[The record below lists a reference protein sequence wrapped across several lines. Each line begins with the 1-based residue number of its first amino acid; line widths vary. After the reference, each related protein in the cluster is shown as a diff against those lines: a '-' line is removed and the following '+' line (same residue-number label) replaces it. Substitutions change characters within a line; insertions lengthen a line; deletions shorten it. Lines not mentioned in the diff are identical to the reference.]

1 MAFLSEAAVE
11 LALLEQLRGLGYSIE
26 REEDIGPDGHR
37 PERESHDEVV
47 LRDRLTDAVARLNPD
62 LPAEARQDAIRKV
75 MQSELPSL
83 LEENRRIHKLMTEG
97 VDVEYDAGDGTL
109 TAGKVALIDFERP
122 ERNDWLAVS
131 QFVVIN
137 GQSNRRPDVV
147 AFVNGLPLS
156 VIELKAPGSAG
167 AHLLGAFNQLQT
179 YKQQIPQLFNT
190 NALLVTSDGIA
201 ARVGSLSADIER
213 FMPWRLPAP
222 HSSRQAGTTDGKD
235 VAPKGAPELSTLI
248 EGVFEQRRLL
258 ALLRDFTVFG
268 ETGSGLAKI
277 IAGYHQFHAVR
288 HAVASTIRASSVVHG
303 MAENPADY
311 GLPSVKSQHAG
322 DRRAG
327 VIWHTQGSGKS
338 LLMAFYAGLLV
349 KHPAMANPT
358 LVVLTDRNDLDD
370 QLFATFSMCRD
381 LIRQTPVQAESR
393 EDLQKV
399 LSRASGGVIF
409 TTIQKFSDVG
419 AGPRAC
425 PDIGQPQRVAP
436 TALTTRRNVVVIA
449 DEAHRSQYGFKA
461 RVDARTG
468 DISYGF
474 AKYLRDALPNAS
486 FIGFTGT
493 PIEADDVN
501 TPAVFG
507 NYIDVYDIS
516 RAVEDGATVPIYYE
530 SRLARIELDEDEKPK
545 IDAEVDELTEEDSE
559 PDQERFKK
567 KWSTV
572 EALVGSDKRLALVAK
587 DMVAHFED
595 RVAALDGKA
604 MVVCMSRRICVKLYD
619 EIIKLRP
626 DWHSTDDSAGAVKI
640 VMTGAASDPQ
650 EWQQHIGNKA
660 RRDLLA
666 KRARDPKDPLKLV
679 IVRDMWLTGF
689 DAPCMHTMYVD
700 KPMQGHGLM
709 QAIARVNRVFR
720 DKPAG
725 LIVDYIGIAQ
735 NLKSAL
741 QQYSKNDQENTG
753 VDEAQAIAVMIEKYE
768 VVRDMYHLP
777 APPPGQFC
785 TYAIECEDGSI
796 YIGQTEHLGKRWQ
809 EHLAGAASDHTKRHK
824 PLRIAHFEIVA
835 SREAALKQEQ
845 EWKTGFGRQ
854 RIKRLIQNGGA
865 RQAGGFDYAT
875 ALNGTPSARLA
886 MMAGAIEWILD
897 LQLKLAAQEV
907 TKEGKKNAHRRYQDA
922 VLALSKA
929 FALASASD
937 EAREI
942 REEVGFFQA
951 IRAALVK
958 SASSSGVTQQ
968 ERELAIQQ
976 IVSRAVVSTE
986 IVDILAASGL
996 KSPDIS
1002 ILSDEFLAEVQQ
1014 MEKKNLALE
1023 ALRKLINDGIRSR
1036 AKANVV
1042 QTRAFSER
1050 LEDAVARYHAN
1061 AITTAEVL
1069 QELIELAKDI
1079 RAARQRGKEQGLSDE
1094 EVAFYDA
1101 LAENDSAVQMMGD
1114 DKLKLIAHELL
1125 MSLRENVSVDW
1136 AHRDSARARMR
1147 VLVKRILRKYG
1158 YPPDLQDTAVQTVL
1172 QQAEALSS
1180 GWSVS
1185 RGGTA

>member
-1 MAFLSEAAVE
+1 MAFLSEAQLETALLAQ
-11 LALLEQLRGLGYSIE
+11 LALLGYACAS
-26 REEDIGPDGHR
+26 EEDIGPDGHN

-47 LRDRLTDAVARLNPD
+47 LKQRFEEAVARLNPA
-62 LPAEARQDAIRKV
+62 LPLEARQDAVRRV
-75 MQSELPSL
+75 MQSELPNL

-97 VDVEYDAGDGTL
+97 VDVEYYANDGTL

-122 ERNDWLAVS
+122 SLNDWLAVS

-137 GQSNRRPDVV
+137 GHNNRRPDVV
-147 AFVNGLPLS
+147 VFVNGLPLG

-179 YKQQIPQLFNT
+179 YKQQIPALFNT

-201 ARVGSLSADIER
+201 ARVGSLSADLER
-213 FMPWRLPAP
+213 FMPWR
-222 HSSRQAGTTDGKD
+222 TTDGKD

-248 EGVFEQRRLL
+248 EGVFEHRRLL
-258 ALLRDFTVFG
+258 DLLRDFTVFG
-268 ETGSGLAKI
+268 ETGLGLAKI

-288 HAVASTIRASSVVHG
+288 HAVVSTIRASNPVQGV
-303 MAENPADY
+303 AEDPADY
-311 GLPSVKSQHAG
+311 GLPSVKAQSPG
-322 DRRAG
+322 DKRAG

-338 LLMAFYAGLLV
+338 LLMAFYAGQLV

-393 EDLQKV
+393 DDLQKV

-409 TTIQKFSDVG
+409 TTLQKFAPVG
-419 AGPRAC
+419 AGLVPAFGDDRA
-425 PDIGQPQRVAP
+425 PSRGAP

-461 RVDARTG
+461 KVDAKTG
-468 DISYGF
+468 EISYGF

-530 SRLARIELDEDEKPK
+530 SRLARIELDDEEKPK
-545 IDAEVDELTEEDSE
+545 IDAEVDDLTEGDEE
-559 PDQERFKK
+559 ADQERFKK

-619 EIIKLRP
+619 EIVKLRP
-626 DWHSTDDSAGAVKI
+626 DWHSTDDNAGSVKI
-640 VMTGAASDPQ
+640 VMTGAASDPSA
-650 EWQQHIGNKA
+650 WQQHIGNKA

-666 KRARDPKDPLKLV
+666 KRARDASDPLKLV

-735 NLKSAL
+735 NLKAAL
-741 QQYSKNDQENTG
+741 AQYSKNDQDKTG
-753 VDEAQAIAVMIEKYE
+753 IDEARAVAVMLEKYE
-768 VVRDMYHLP
+768 IVRDMYH
-777 APPPGQFC
+777 
-785 TYAIECEDGSI
+785 
-796 YIGQTEHLGKRWQ
+796 
-809 EHLAGAASDHTKRHK
+809 
-824 PLRIAHFEIVA
+824 
-835 SREAALKQEQ
+835 
-845 EWKTGFGRQ
+845 
-854 RIKRLIQNGGA
+854 
-865 RQAGGFDYAT
+865 GFDY
-875 ALNGTPSARLA
+875 LSAMSGMPQERLGV
-886 MMAGAIEWILD
+886 MAGAIEWILD
-897 LQLKLAAQEV
+897 MQQKLAANEK
-907 TKEGKKNAHRRYQDA
+907 TKEGKKDAHRRYQDA

-937 EAREI
+937 EARDI

-958 SASSSGVTQQ
+958 SSTGSGVTQQ

-986 IVDILAASGL
+986 IVDILTAAGI

-1036 AKANVV
+1036 SKANVV
-1042 QTRAFSER
+1042 QTKAFSER

-1069 QELIELAKDI
+1069 QELISLAKDI
-1079 RAARQRGKEQGLSDE
+1079 RAARQRGEEQGLSDE
-1094 EVAFYDA
+1094 EIAFYDA
-1101 LAENDSAVQMMGD
+1101 LAENESAVQMMGD

-1125 MSLRENVSVDW
+1125 TSLRENVSVDW

-1158 YPPDLQDTAVQTVL
+1158 YPPDLQDMAVQTVL
-1172 QQAEALSS
+1172 QQAEVLSS
-1180 GWSVS
+1180 VWSMS
-1185 RGGTA
+1185 HR

>member
-1 MAFLSEAAVE
+1 MMAFLSEAAVE
-11 LALLEQLRGLGYSIE
+11 LALLEQLRGLGYRLE
-26 REEDIGPDGHR
+26 LEEDVGPDGHR

-47 LRDRLTDAVARLNPD
+47 LKARFEAAVARLNPV
-62 LPAEARQDAIRKV
+62 LPIDAQQDAVRKV

-83 LEENRRIHKLMTEG
+83 LEENRRLHKLMTEG
-97 VDVEYDAGDGTL
+97 VDVEFYADDGTL
-109 TAGKVALIDFERP
+109 TAGKVNLIDFEHP
-122 ERNDWLAVS
+122 DNNDWLVVS
-131 QFVVIN
+131 QFVVIAN
-137 GQSNRRPDVV
+137 QYNRRPDVV
-147 AFVNGLPLS
+147 VFVNGLPLA
-156 VIELKAPGSAG
+156 VIELKAPGSGNATL
-167 AHLLGAFNQLQT
+167 AGAFNQLQT
-179 YKQQIPQLFNT
+179 YKKQIPALFNT
-190 NALLVTSDGIA
+190 NVLLVTSDGIT
-201 ARVGSLSADIER
+201 ARVGSLSADLER
-213 FMPWRLPAP
+213 FMPWR
-222 HSSRQAGTTDGKD
+222 TTDGRD

-248 EGVFEQRRLL
+248 AGVFEPRRLL
-258 ALLRDFTVFG
+258 DLLCYFTVYG
-268 ETGSGLAKI
+268 ETGSGLVKI
-277 IAGYHQFHAVR
+277 IAGYHQFHAVNK
-288 HAVASTIRASSVVHG
+288 AIESTIRASMQWQGVQEDPS
-303 MAENPADY
+303 DY
-311 GLPSVKSQHAG
+311 GLASVKQQSKG
-322 DRRAG
+322 DKRAG

-338 LLMAFYAGLLV
+338 LLMAFYAGQLV

-381 LIRQTPVQAESR
+381 LIRQTPIQADSR
-393 EDLQKV
+393 EDLQK
-399 LSRASGGVIF
+399 LLARASGGVIF
-409 TTIQKFSDVG
+409 TTLQKFGETS
-419 AGPRAC
+419 
-425 PDIGQPQRVAP
+425 Q
-436 TALTTRRNVVVIA
+436 ALTVRRNVIVIA
-449 DEAHRSQYGFKA
+449 DEAHRSQYGFRAK
-461 RVDARTG
+461 VDAKTG

-530 SRLARIELDEDEKPK
+530 SRLARIELDEVEKLK
-545 IDAEVDELTEEDSE
+545 IDAEVNELTEDDPEIE
-559 PDQERFKK
+559 QERFKR

-572 EALVGSDKRLALVAK
+572 EALVGSDKRLALVAL
-587 DMVAHFED
+587 DMVTHFED
-595 RVAALDGKA
+595 RVAGLDGKA

-619 EIIKLRP
+619 EIVKLRP
-626 DWHSTDDSAGAVKI
+626 DWHSADDNAGAIKI
-640 VMTGAASDPQ
+640 VMTGAASDP
-650 EWQQHIGNKA
+650 EAWQQHIGNKA

-666 KRARDPKDPLKLV
+666 KRARDVKDPLKLV

-753 VDEAQAIAVMIEKYE
+753 VDESQAIAVLLEKYE
-768 VVRDMYHLP
+768 VVRDMYH
-777 APPPGQFC
+777 
-785 TYAIECEDGSI
+785 
-796 YIGQTEHLGKRWQ
+796 
-809 EHLAGAASDHTKRHK
+809 
-824 PLRIAHFEIVA
+824 
-835 SREAALKQEQ
+835 
-845 EWKTGFGRQ
+845 
-854 RIKRLIQNGGA
+854 
-865 RQAGGFDYAT
+865 GFDYAS
-875 ALNGTPSARLA
+875 AMGGTPQERLM
-886 MMAGAIEWILD
+886 MMASAIEWILD
-897 LQLKLAAQEV
+897 MQQQLAAKE
-907 TKEGKKNAHRRYQDA
+907 KSEEGKKNAHRRYQDA

-929 FALASASD
+929 FSLASASD

-951 IRAALVK
+951 VREALVK
-958 SASSSGVTQQ
+958 SSTGSGVTKQ

-986 IVDILAASGL
+986 IIDILAAAGM

-1014 MEKKNLALE
+1014 MERKNLALE

-1036 AKANVV
+1036 SKSNVV
-1042 QTRAFSER
+1042 QTKAFSER

-1069 QELIELAKDI
+1069 QELIDLAKDI
-1079 RAARQRGKEQGLSDE
+1079 RAARQRGEEQGLSEDE
-1094 EVAFYDA
+1094 IAFYDA
-1101 LAENDSAVQMMGD
+1101 LAENESAIQMLGD
-1114 DKLKLIAHELL
+1114 EKLKLIAHELL
-1125 MSLRENVSVDW
+1125 VSLRENVSVDW

-1158 YPPDLQDTAVQTVL
+1158 YPPDLQDVAVQTVL

-1180 GWSVS
+1180 TWSMP
-1185 RGGTA
+1185 RPAEGRK

>member
-11 LALLEQLRGLGYSIE
+11 QALLDQLRALDYRIE
-26 REEDIGPDGHR
+26 REENTGPDGRR

-47 LRDRLTDAVARLNPD
+47 LKKRFEDAVTRLNPG
-62 LPAEARQDAIRKV
+62 LPMEARQDAIRKV
-75 MQSELPSL
+75 TQSELPSL
-83 LEENRRIHKLMTEG
+83 LEENRRLHKLITEG
-97 VDVEYDAGDGTL
+97 VDVEYYADDGTL
-109 TAGKVALIDFERP
+109 TAGKVALIDFEHP
-122 ERNDWLAVS
+122 ELNDWLAVS

-137 GQSNRRPDVV
+137 GQNNRRPDVV
-147 AFVNGLPLS
+147 VFVNGLPLG

-179 YKQQIPQLFNT
+179 YKKQIPALFNT

-201 ARVGSLSADIER
+201 ARVGSLSADLER
-213 FMPWRLPAP
+213 FMPWR
-222 HSSRQAGTTDGKD
+222 TTDGGD
-235 VAPKGAPELSTLI
+235 IAPKGAPELSTLI
-248 EGVFEQRRLL
+248 EGVFEHRRLL
-258 ALLRDFTVFG
+258 DLLCHFTVFG

-277 IAGYHQFHAVR
+277 IAGYHQFHAVQ
-288 HAVASTIRASSVVHG
+288 HAVNSTVAASSPEGNQRV
-303 MAENPADY
+303 
-311 GLPSVKSQHAG
+311 
-322 DRRAG
+322 G

-338 LLMAFYAGLLV
+338 LLMAFYAGQLV
-349 KHPAMANPT
+349 KHQAMANPT

-370 QLFATFSMCRD
+370 QLFSTFSMCRD

-409 TTIQKFSDVG
+409 TTLQKFG
-419 AGPRAC
+419 EIAEP
-425 PDIGQPQRVAP
+425 
-436 TALTTRRNVVVIA
+436 LTTRRNVIVIA

-461 RVDARTG
+461 KVDAKTG
-468 DISYGF
+468 EISYGF
-474 AKYLRDALPNAS
+474 AKYMRDALPNAS

-507 NYIDVYDIS
+507 NYIDIYDIS

-530 SRLARIELDEDEKPK
+530 SRLARIELDEEEKPK
-545 IDAEVDELTEEDSE
+545 IDADVDDLTEEDSE
-559 PDQERFKK
+559 ADQERFKK

-572 EALVGSDKRLALVAK
+572 EALVGSEKRLALVAR
-587 DMVAHFED
+587 DIVAHFED

-604 MVVCMSRRICVKLYD
+604 MVVCMSRRICVNLYD

-626 DWHSTDDSAGAVKI
+626 DWHSADDNAGAVKI

-666 KRARDPKDPLKLV
+666 RRARDPKDPLKLV

-689 DAPCMHTMYVD
+689 DAPCIHTMYVD
-700 KPMQGHGLM
+700 KPMRGHGLM

-720 DKPAG
+720 DKAAG

-753 VDEAQAIAVMIEKYE
+753 VDEAQAIAVMLEKYE
-768 VVRDMYHLP
+768 VVRDMYH
-777 APPPGQFC
+777 
-785 TYAIECEDGSI
+785 
-796 YIGQTEHLGKRWQ
+796 
-809 EHLAGAASDHTKRHK
+809 
-824 PLRIAHFEIVA
+824 
-835 SREAALKQEQ
+835 
-845 EWKTGFGRQ
+845 
-854 RIKRLIQNGGA
+854 
-865 RQAGGFDYAT
+865 GFDYAS
-875 ALNGTPSARLA
+875 AMGGTPQERLA

-897 LQLKLAAQEV
+897 LQQKLAAKEK
-907 TKEGKKNAHRRYQDA
+907 TAEGKKNAHRRYQDA

-929 FALASASD
+929 YSLASASD
-937 EAREI
+937 DAREI

-958 SASSSGVTQQ
+958 SSTGSGVTQQ

-976 IVSRAVVSTE
+976 IVSRAVISTE
-986 IVDILAASGL
+986 IVDILAAAGM

-1002 ILSDEFLAEVQQ
+1002 IFSDEFLAEVQQ
-1014 MEKKNLALE
+1014 LEKKNLALE

-1036 AKANVV
+1036 SKANVV
-1042 QTRAFSER
+1042 QTKAFSER
-1050 LEDAVARYHAN
+1050 LDDAVARYHSN

-1069 QELIELAKDI
+1069 QELIQLAKDI
-1079 RAARQRGKEQGLSDE
+1079 RAARQRGEEQGLSEDE
-1094 EVAFYDA
+1094 IAFYDA
-1101 LAENDSAVQMMGD
+1101 LAENESAIQMMGD

-1125 MSLRENVSVDW
+1125 VSLRENVSVDW

-1158 YPPDLQDTAVQTVL
+1158 YPPDLQDVAVQTVL
-1172 QQAEALSS
+1172 QQAEALTS
-1180 GWSVS
+1180 GWSES
-1185 RGGTA
+1185 RRRPAYN

>member
-11 LALLEQLRGLGYSIE
+11 QALLEQLRGLGYAIASDE
-26 REEDIGPDGHR
+26 LIGPDGKQ

-47 LRDRLTDAVARLNPD
+47 LTKRFEDAVSRLNPG
-62 LPAEARQDAIRKV
+62 LPLEARLDAIRKV
-75 MQSELPSL
+75 TQSELPAL
-83 LEENRRIHKLMTEG
+83 LEENRRIHRLLTEG
-97 VDVEYDAGDGTL
+97 VDVEYYGADGVL
-109 TAGKVALIDFERP
+109 TAGKVALIDFEHP
-122 ERNDWLAVS
+122 EQNDWLAVS

-147 AFVNGLPLS
+147 VFVNGLPLG
-156 VIELKAPGSAG
+156 VIELKAPGAAS
-167 AHLLGAFNQLQT
+167 AHLLSAFNQLQT

-201 ARVGSLSADIER
+201 ARVGSLSASLER
-213 FMPWRLPAP
+213 FMPWR
-222 HSSRQAGTTDGKD
+222 TTDGKD

-258 ALLRDFTVFG
+258 SLLRDFTVFG

-288 HAVASTIRASSVVHG
+288 HAVASTIRAAANAV
-303 MAENPADY
+303 AEDPADY
-311 GLPSVKSQHAG
+311 GLPSVASQKKG

-370 QLFATFSMCRD
+370 QLFSTFSMCRD

-393 EDLQKV
+393 DDLQKV

-409 TTIQKFSDVG
+409 TTLQKFGEVSE
-419 AGPRAC
+419 PL
-425 PDIGQPQRVAP
+425 
-436 TALTTRRNVVVIA
+436 TARRNVVVIA

-461 RVDARTG
+461 KVDAKTG
-468 DISYGF
+468 EISYGF

-559 PDQERFKK
+559 ADQERFKK

-572 EALVGSDKRLALVAK
+572 EALVGSDKRLALVAR

-595 RVAALDGKA
+595 RVAALSGKA

-626 DWHSTDDSAGAVKI
+626 DWHSTDDNAGAVKI

-650 EWQQHIGNKA
+650 EWQQHIGNKT

-666 KRARDPKDPLKLV
+666 KRARDPKDPLRLV

-753 VDEAQAIAVMIEKYE
+753 VDAAQAIAVMLEKYE
-768 VVRDMYHLP
+768 VVRDMYH
-777 APPPGQFC
+777 G
-785 TYAIECEDGSI
+785 Y
-796 YIGQTEHLGKRWQ
+796 
-809 EHLAGAASDHTKRHK
+809 
-824 PLRIAHFEIVA
+824 
-835 SREAALKQEQ
+835 
-845 EWKTGFGRQ
+845 
-854 RIKRLIQNGGA
+854 
-865 RQAGGFDYAT
+865 DYVSAM
-875 ALNGTPSARLA
+875 NGTPQARLA

-897 LQLKLAAQEV
+897 MQQKLAAKEK

-922 VLALSKA
+922 ELALSKA

-958 SASSSGVTQQ
+958 SSTGSGVTQQ

-986 IVDILAASGL
+986 IVDILQAAGIQ
-996 KSPDIS
+996 SPDIS

-1036 AKANVV
+1036 SKANVT
-1042 QTRAFSER
+1042 QTKAFSER

-1069 QELIELAKDI
+1069 QELIQIAKDI
-1079 RAARQRGKEQGLSDE
+1079 RAARQRGEEQGLSDE
-1094 EVAFYDA
+1094 EIAFYDA

-1114 DKLKLIAHELL
+1114 DKLKVIAHELL
-1125 MSLRENVSVDW
+1125 MSLRENVTVDW

-1158 YPPDLQDTAVQTVL
+1158 YPPDLQDAAVQTVL
-1172 QQAEALSS
+1172 QQAEALSAE
-1180 GWSVS
+1180 WSVT
-1185 RGGTA
+1185 RH

>member
-1 MAFLSEAAVE
+1 MAFLSEAE
-11 LALLEQLRGLGYSIE
+11 IEHALLAQLRTLGYSIE
-26 REEDIGPDGHR
+26 SEEDIGPDGQR
-37 PERESHDEVV
+37 PERESHADVV
-47 LRDRLTDAVARLNPD
+47 LKKRFEDAVARLNPSI
-62 LPAEARQDAIRKV
+62 PPEAHQDTVRRV

-83 LEENRRIHKLMTEG
+83 LEENRRLHKLMTEG
-97 VDVEYDAGDGTL
+97 VDVEYYAADGTL
-109 TAGKVALIDFERP
+109 AAGKVALIDFERP
-122 ERNDWLAVS
+122 DQNDWLAVR

-137 GQSNRRPDVV
+137 GQNKRRPDVV
-147 AFVNGLPLS
+147 VFVNGLPLG

-179 YKQQIPQLFNT
+179 YKQQIPALFHT

-201 ARVGSLSADIER
+201 ARVGSLSADLER
-213 FMPWRLPAP
+213 FMPWR
-222 HSSRQAGTTDGKD
+222 TTDGTE

-248 EGVFEQRRLL
+248 EGVLEHRRLL
-258 ALLRDFTVFG
+258 DLLRDFTVFG

-288 HAVASTIRASSVVHG
+288 KAVESTVRASAQWQGVR
-303 MAENPADY
+303 EEPAHY
-311 GLPSVKSQHAG
+311 GLPSVKTQPPG
-322 DRRAG
+322 DKRAG

-338 LLMAFYAGLLV
+338 LLMAFYAGQLV
-349 KHPAMANPT
+349 KHPAMMNPT

-370 QLFATFSMCRD
+370 QLFGTFSMCRD

-409 TTIQKFSDVG
+409 TTLQKFGETS
-419 AGPRAC
+419 GP
-425 PDIGQPQRVAP
+425 
-436 TALTTRRNVVVIA
+436 LTTRRNVVVIA
-449 DEAHRSQYGFKA
+449 DEAHRSQYGFRAKVHA
-461 RVDARTG
+461 ATG
-468 DISYGF
+468 EISYGF
-474 AKYLRDALPNAS
+474 AKYMRDALPNAS

-507 NYIDVYDIS
+507 HYIDVYDIS
-516 RAVEDGATVPIYYE
+516 RAVEDGATVPIFYE

-545 IDAEVDELTEEDSE
+545 IDAEVDDLTEDDSE
-559 PDQERFKK
+559 ADQERFKK

-572 EALVGSDKRLALVAK
+572 EALVGSDKRLALVAR

-619 EIIKLRP
+619 EIVKLRP
-626 DWHSTDDSAGAVKI
+626 DWHSADDTAGAVKI

-650 EWQQHIGNKA
+650 AWQQHIGNKA

-666 KRARDPKDPLKLV
+666 KRARDASDPLKLV

-741 QQYSKNDQENTG
+741 QQYSRSDQENTG
-753 VDEAQAIAVMIEKYE
+753 VDEAQAIAVMMEKYE
-768 VVRDMYHLP
+768 VVRDMFHGY
-777 APPPGQFC
+777 
-785 TYAIECEDGSI
+785 
-796 YIGQTEHLGKRWQ
+796 
-809 EHLAGAASDHTKRHK
+809 
-824 PLRIAHFEIVA
+824 
-835 SREAALKQEQ
+835 
-845 EWKTGFGRQ
+845 
-854 RIKRLIQNGGA
+854 
-865 RQAGGFDYAT
+865 DYAT
-875 ALNGTPSARLA
+875 ALNGTPQERLA

-897 LQLKLAAQEV
+897 LQQQLAEKEK
-907 TKEGKKNAHRRYQDA
+907 TTEGKKNAHRRYQDA

-958 SASSSGVTQQ
+958 SSAGSGVTQQ

-986 IVDILAASGL
+986 IVDILAAAGIQ
-996 KSPDIS
+996 SPDIS

-1036 AKANVV
+1036 SKANVV
-1042 QTRAFSER
+1042 QTKAFSER

-1079 RAARQRGKEQGLSDE
+1079 RAARQRGEEQGLSDE
-1094 EVAFYDA
+1094 EIAFYDA

-1125 MSLRENVSVDW
+1125 MSLRENVTVDW
-1136 AHRDSARARMR
+1136 AHRESARARMR

-1158 YPPDLQDTAVQTVL
+1158 YPPDLQDAAVQTVL

-1180 GWSVS
+1180 EWSI
-1185 RGGTA
+1185 GT

>member
-11 LALLEQLRGLGYSIE
+11 QALLDQLRALDYAIE
-26 REEDIGPDGHR
+26 REEDIGPDGQR

-47 LRDRLTDAVARLNPD
+47 LKKRFEDAVARLNPD
-62 LPAEARQDAIRKV
+62 LPLEARQDAVRRV

-83 LEENRRIHKLMTEG
+83 LEENRRLHKLITEG
-97 VDVEYDAGDGTL
+97 VDVEYYANDGTL
-109 TAGKVALIDFERP
+109 TAGKVALIDVERP
-122 ERNDWLAVS
+122 EQNDWLAVS

-137 GQSNRRPDVV
+137 GQNNRRPDVV
-147 AFVNGLPLS
+147 VFVNGLPLG

-201 ARVGSLSADIER
+201 ARVGSLSADLER
-213 FMPWRLPAP
+213 FMPWR
-222 HSSRQAGTTDGKD
+222 TTDGTD

-258 ALLRDFTVFG
+258 DLLCYFTVFG

-288 HAVASTIRASSVVHG
+288 HAVNSTVTASSPQGNQRV
-303 MAENPADY
+303 
-311 GLPSVKSQHAG
+311 
-322 DRRAG
+322 G

-338 LLMAFYAGLLV
+338 LLMAFYAGQLV

-370 QLFATFSMCRD
+370 QLFSTFSMCRD

-409 TTIQKFSDVG
+409 TTLQKFG
-419 AGPRAC
+419 EIAEP
-425 PDIGQPQRVAP
+425 
-436 TALTTRRNVVVIA
+436 LTTRRNVVVIA

-461 RVDARTG
+461 KVDAKTG
-468 DISYGF
+468 EISYGF
-474 AKYLRDALPNAS
+474 AKYMRDALPNAS

-530 SRLARIELDEDEKPK
+530 SRLARIELDEEEKPK
-545 IDAEVDELTEEDSE
+545 IDAEVNELTEEDSE
-559 PDQERFKK
+559 ADQERFKK

-619 EIIKLRP
+619 EIVKLRP
-626 DWHSTDDSAGAVKI
+626 DWHSADDNAGAVKI

-753 VDEAQAIAVMIEKYE
+753 VDEAQAIAVMMEKYE
-768 VVRDMYHLP
+768 VVRDMYH
-777 APPPGQFC
+777 G
-785 TYAIECEDGSI
+785 Y
-796 YIGQTEHLGKRWQ
+796 
-809 EHLAGAASDHTKRHK
+809 
-824 PLRIAHFEIVA
+824 
-835 SREAALKQEQ
+835 
-845 EWKTGFGRQ
+845 
-854 RIKRLIQNGGA
+854 
-865 RQAGGFDYAT
+865 DYVSAMS
-875 ALNGTPSARLA
+875 GTPQERLA

-897 LQLKLAAQEV
+897 LQQKLAAKEK

-958 SASSSGVTQQ
+958 SSTGSGVTQQ

-986 IVDILAASGL
+986 IVDILAAAGI

-1036 AKANVV
+1036 SKANVV
-1042 QTRAFSER
+1042 QTKAFSER

-1069 QELIELAKDI
+1069 QELIQLAKDI
-1079 RAARQRGKEQGLSDE
+1079 RAARQRGEESGLSDE
-1094 EVAFYDA
+1094 EIAFYDA
-1101 LAENDSAVQMMGD
+1101 LAENESAVQMMGD

-1180 GWSVS
+1180 GWSLS
-1185 RGGTA
+1185 RGVTI

>member
-1 MAFLSEAAVE
+1 MQFLNQRMVVNRGKVMAFLSEAEVE
-11 LALLEQLRGLGYSIE
+11 NALLDQFRALDYTIE
-26 REEDIGPDGHR
+26 REEDIGPDGKS
-37 PERESHDEVV
+37 PERESHDEVI
-47 LRDRLTDAVARLNPD
+47 LKKRLNDAVARLNPD
-62 LPAEARQDAIRKV
+62 LPLEARQDAVRRV
-75 MQSELPSL
+75 TQAEFPSL
-83 LEENRRIHKLMTEG
+83 LEENRRLHTLMTEG
-97 VDVEYDAGDGTL
+97 VDVEYYADDGTL
-109 TAGKVALIDFERP
+109 TAGKVSLIDLEHP

-137 GQSNRRPDVV
+137 GQNNRRPDVV
-147 AFVNGLPLS
+147 VFVNGLPLG
-156 VIELKAPGSAG
+156 VIELKAPGSDSATMV
-167 AHLLGAFNQLQT
+167 GAFNQLQT
-179 YKQQIPQLFNT
+179 YKQQIPALFHT

-201 ARVGSLSADIER
+201 ARVGSLSANLER
-213 FMPWRLPAP
+213 FMPWR
-222 HSSRQAGTTDGKD
+222 TTDGKNI
-235 VAPKGAPELSTLI
+235 AAKGLPELSTLI
-248 EGVFEQRRLL
+248 EGVFEQQRLL
-258 ALLRDFTVFG
+258 ELLRHFTVFG

-288 HAVASTIRASSVVHG
+288 HAVESTVAASS
-303 MAENPADY
+303 PD
-311 GLPSVKSQHAG
+311 G
-322 DRRAG
+322 DKRVG

-338 LLMAFYAGLLV
+338 LLMAFYAGQLV

-393 EDLQKV
+393 EDLQK
-399 LSRASGGVIF
+399 LLNRASGGVVF
-409 TTIQKFSDVG
+409 TTLQKFG
-419 AGPRAC
+419 EIAEP
-425 PDIGQPQRVAP
+425 
-436 TALTTRRNVVVIA
+436 LTTRRNVVVIA

-461 RVDARTG
+461 KIDAKTG
-468 DISYGF
+468 EISYGF
-474 AKYLRDALPNAS
+474 AKYMRDALPNAS

-507 NYIDVYDIS
+507 EYIDVYDIS

-545 IDAEVDELTEEDSE
+545 IDAEVEELTEEDSE
-559 PDQERFKK
+559 ADQERFKQ

-572 EALVGSDKRLALVAK
+572 EALVGSDKRLALVAE

-595 RVAALDGKA
+595 RVAALNGKA
-604 MVVCMSRRICVKLYD
+604 MIVCMSRRICVKLYD
-619 EIIKLRP
+619 EIIKLRL
-626 DWHSTDDSAGAVKI
+626 DWHSAEDSAGAIKI
-640 VMTGAASDPQ
+640 VMTGDASDPQ
-650 EWQQHIGNKA
+650 EWQPHIGNKA

-666 KRARDPKDPLKLV
+666 KRARDPKDPLQMV

-689 DAPCMHTMYVD
+689 DAPSMHTMYVD
-700 KPMQGHGLM
+700 KPMRGHGLM

-735 NLKSAL
+735 SLKSAL
-741 QQYSKNDQENTG
+741 QQYSKNDQESTG
-753 VDEAQAIAVMIEKYE
+753 VDEAEAVKVMMEKYE
-768 VVRDMYHLP
+768 VVRDMYH
-777 APPPGQFC
+777 
-785 TYAIECEDGSI
+785 D
-796 YIGQTEHLGKRWQ
+796 
-809 EHLAGAASDHTKRHK
+809 
-824 PLRIAHFEIVA
+824 FE
-835 SREAALKQEQ
+835 
-845 EWKTGFGRQ
+845 
-854 RIKRLIQNGGA
+854 
-865 RQAGGFDYAT
+865 YAT
-875 ALNGTPSARLA
+875 ALNGTPQERLA

-897 LQLKLAAQEV
+897 RQQQLAAKED
-907 TKEGKKNAHRRYQDA
+907 TKEGKKKAHRSYQDA

-929 FALASASD
+929 FALAAASD
-937 EAREI
+937 EARKI

-958 SASSSGVTQQ
+958 SATGSGITNQQ
-968 ERELAIQQ
+968 RELAIQQ

-986 IVDILAASGL
+986 IVDILAAAGI

-1014 MEKKNLALE
+1014 ISKKNLALE

-1036 AKANVV
+1036 SKANVV
-1042 QTRAFSER
+1042 QTRTFSER

-1069 QELIELAKDI
+1069 QELIGLAKDI
-1079 RAARQRGKEQGLSDE
+1079 RTARQRGEESGLSE
-1094 EVAFYDA
+1094 EEIAFYDA
-1101 LAENDSAVQMMGD
+1101 LAENESAIQVMGD
-1114 DKLKLIAHELL
+1114 DKLKVIAHELL
-1125 MSLRENVSVDW
+1125 VSLRENVTVDW

-1158 YPPDLQDTAVQTVL
+1158 YPPDLQDAAVQTVL

-1180 GWSVS
+1180 EWI
-1185 RGGTA
+1185 AE